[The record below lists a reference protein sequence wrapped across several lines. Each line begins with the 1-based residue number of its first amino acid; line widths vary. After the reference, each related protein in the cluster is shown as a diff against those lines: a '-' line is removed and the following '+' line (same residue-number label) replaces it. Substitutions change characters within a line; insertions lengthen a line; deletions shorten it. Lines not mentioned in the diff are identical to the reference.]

1 MCILKGLMMLY
12 PSRRKAAFT
21 NPFFNA
27 AAVSQA
33 VFFAVTVGIVG
44 KEQELLMWFSTAC
57 DTACGT
63 WVMSC

>member
-1 MCILKGLMMLY
+1 MMLC

-21 NPFFNA
+21 SWFLAA

-44 KEQELLMWFSTAC
+44 KEQELLMCFSRAC

-63 WVMSC
+63 WAMSC